1 MRVLNVSLIPV
12 VSAVFYYAGPEN
24 NWAEELGLWV
34 GREHLMT
41 VWRRFLGREKE
52 PVDESD
58 ILSYR
63 AAVAG
68 PVLGVRHE
76 TIGDPGH
83 TQHRGVHRAPEWTAR
98 LLATPESGFVLELR
112 RQFMIWQTLREDIQE
127 RTPGRHGRWLWRAA
141 RYRDDLRL
149 EGIILADIEGSAHQW
164 SLIGNKIAGHDGGG
178 RGGNL
183 GGFPGDAR
191 AESHRSDLTSSLQG
205 SYDRARSNAMET
217 G

>member
-1 MRVLNVSLIPV
+1 MKPSEIPGTLSIEVYIERLSGSRAFWQRLNL
-12 VSAVFYYAGPEN
+12 
-24 NWAEELGLWV
+24 
-34 GREHLMT
+34 
-41 VWRRFLGREKE
+41 
-52 PVDESD
+52 
-58 ILSYR
+58 
-63 AAVAG
+63 
-68 PVLGVRHE
+68 
-76 TIGDPGH
+76 
-83 TQHRGVHRAPEWTAR
+83 
-98 LLATPESGFVLELR
+98 GFVFELR

-191 AESHRSDLTSSLQG
+191 AEPHRSDLTSSLQG